1 MPFQTYLHDKT
12 TLSKARNVKKYK
24 GGFHRD
30 VVQSEKVAAHKYG
43 GFWRANQKE
52 RWWEKEM
59 DSSQVESLLRD
70 NTKRQWAMY
79 AKMSQD
85 ALPLLKN
92 TRFDDKFKSKAMH
105 FMGDERMTK
114 ACIARRDRNYEEVV
128 IPPNNAR
135 EYALNVGIP
144 PNSQDEH
151 GVYHVDYDGKYFPFQ
166 CFVMGSKLVNVG
178 AIPGMKAEPRYQQRY
193 ASLYSQFGEFRTHL
207 KDLFL
212 NNIVGPLP
220 EIAEKIMVCLDTM
233 DQDDT
238 ELVYD
243 DPDVYHAYTS
253 DYTVFVSTS
262 SARQNLTP
270 QHALK
275 IRRRLVIASVNFAQA
290 EPVNIPLAEEIMI
303 EVMLI
308 RGTNTVPN
316 SKDTPYQAQNFCM
329 VLNINLVC
337 DKQVGGGLGM
347 KMVTGAWNKVRGQGA
362 NQQQPPSSR
371 AANQRPDVEF
381 STTLTVPS
389 PAPSRSL
396 SLSRESS
403 RASSSI
409 LPAESAQGWTPG
421 IAETEWYPRQLGADR
436 TNISTVHF
444 FGQNAFSV
452 SLGDLTPSDKRDF
465 ATSHESGMY
474 VAGWLIRQLESAG
487 QGNNPHMFQALE
499 ASAGTDRTKY
509 FTRQQKAGD
518 FIKAEKNKYFHTK
531 IWLASPTM
539 VIIAIS
545 PLKDNTKTIVMVWTV
560 GMDVESVAANAALSS
575 RSDSTASLSDV
586 QLVPGGVGAHMPALR
601 ANPLAP
607 RLAARFRSSLPMDL
621 ELELQSL

>member
-193 ASLYSQFGEFRTHL
+193 ASLYSQFGESRTHL
-207 KDLFL
+207 KELFL

-337 DKQVGGGLGM
+337 EKEMGAGLGSSYAAAV
-347 KMVTGAWNKVRGQGA
+347 KRTAAAAVKKVGAALGRGGTAKSEAGSLAPSVTWTTTDPVPSERTPSQ
-362 NQQQPPSSR
+362 SSR
-371 AANQRPDVEF
+371 A
-381 STTLTVPS
+381 PS
-389 PAPSRSL
+389 SA
-396 SLSRESS
+396 
-403 RASSSI
+403 ASSI
-409 LPAESAQGWTPG
+409 VPAEGWTPG
-421 IAETEWYPRQLGADR
+421 SEWYPRQLGADR

-499 ASAGTDRTKY
+499 ASAGTDKTKY

-575 RSDSTASLSDV
+575 RSDSTVSLGDV
-586 QLVPGGVGAHMPALR
+586 QPLVSGVGAHMPALR

>member
-337 DKQVGGGLGM
+337 DKDVGAGLGASYATVA
-347 KMVTGAWNKVRGQGA
+347 KMAAAAAARKIGWGKT
-362 NQQQPPSSR
+362 PSEAKSL
-371 AANQRPDVEF
+371 APEVVFA
-381 STTLTVPS
+381 STQPS

-403 RASSSI
+403 RTSSSI
-409 LPAESAQGWTPG
+409 VPAESTQGWTPG

-499 ASAGTDRTKY
+499 ASAGTDKTKY

-560 GMDVESVAANAALSS
+560 GMDVESVAANAALSQ
-575 RSDSTASLSDV
+575 RSDSTLSTSGV
-586 QLVPGGVGAHMPALR
+586 QPLFAAAAHMPALR